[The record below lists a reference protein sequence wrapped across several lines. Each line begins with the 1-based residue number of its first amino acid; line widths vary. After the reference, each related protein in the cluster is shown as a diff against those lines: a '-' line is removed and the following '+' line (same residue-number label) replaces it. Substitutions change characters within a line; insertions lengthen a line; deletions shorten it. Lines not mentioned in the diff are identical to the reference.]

1 MKTPALL
8 LVLLAALAIASAQT
22 PPAPAPAAEARKTD
36 PFDKTRANIDLLLGR
51 RVKPPAFDPTKH
63 NPFTIGPAGGAIVI
77 DPKTPDDPPPTATNE
92 VLLRALAP
100 RLRITGFFAR
110 EGLSYATVDGTPR
123 KEGDFIIVQH
133 QGSPVNIRVKLI
145 ENGRL
150 VLGLGEAEYV
160 LRLAN

>member
-8 LVLLAALAIASAQT
+8 FLLVLALVMARAQT
-22 PPAPAPAAEARKTD
+22 PPAPAPPDAKKVD
-36 PFDKTRANIDLLLGR
+36 PFDKTRANIELLLGR
-51 RVKPPAFDPTKH
+51 RLQPPAFDPTRH
-63 NPFTIGPAGGAIVI
+63 SPFLIGPAGGVVA
-77 DPKTPDDPPPTATNE
+77 DPKTPEDPPPAASSE
-92 VLLRALAP
+92 MLLRILAP
-100 RLRITGFFAR
+100 RLRVTGFFAR

-123 KEGDFIIVQH
+123 KEGDFIIMQY
-133 QGSPVNIRVKLI
+133 QGTPVNIRVKLV

>member
-8 LVLLAALAIASAQT
+8 FLFVLALVIACAQT
-22 PPAPAPAAEARKTD
+22 PPAAVPADAKKVD

-51 RVKPPAFDPTKH
+51 RLHPPEFDPTRH
-63 NPFTIGPAGGAIVI
+63 NPFLIGPVGGLVA
-77 DPKTPDDPPPTATNE
+77 DPKTPDDAAPAATSE
-92 VLLRALAP
+92 MLLRTLAP
-100 RLRITGFFAR
+100 RLRITGFFSR

-123 KEGDFIIVQH
+123 KEGDFIIIQH
-133 QGSPVNIRVKLI
+133 QGMSVNIRVKQV

-150 VLGLGEAEYV
+150 VLGLGDAEYV